1 MMQSFQR
8 DGSLQL
14 VTQCVDQDMKLGK
27 GENVSNDT
35 FDEGIGELILSATWG
50 KKLTLNLIQFS
61 YLSWV

>member
-50 KKLTLNLIQFS
+50 KN
-61 YLSWV
+61 